1 MQRDVHL
8 GVDLHSI
15 FQKVKLRMVV
25 NLDPI
30 FSPSLKKLKGWFWL
44 SSECKTCQKK
54 LYFFSKTLVKGFLSF
69 FGE

>member
-30 FSPSLKKLKGWFWL
+30 FSPSLKKLKGWF
-44 SSECKTCQKK
+44 
-54 LYFFSKTLVKGFLSF
+54 
-69 FGE
+69 